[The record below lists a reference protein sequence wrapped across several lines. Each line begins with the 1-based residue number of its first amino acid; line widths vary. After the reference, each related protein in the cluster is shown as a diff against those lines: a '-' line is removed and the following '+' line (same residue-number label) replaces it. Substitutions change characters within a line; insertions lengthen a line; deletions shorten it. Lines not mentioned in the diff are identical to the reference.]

1 MLLFLAQRDI
11 VYFKLVCSNDEMLT
25 Q

>member
-1 MLLFLAQRDI
+1 MLLFLAHRDI